1 MRGFL
6 ANLLDVGT
14 GRGVVLVKLALSAIL
29 AIALG
34 FVGLSF
40 YFSDLGP
47 GESWTRRNVETVL
60 FFVACGFL
68 LGAVNRRMWPVS
80 AIVSWASVVFGIAG
94 MMASGM
100 SAYAAWTLFGSIGLA
115 LLGGWCGRLAATVAA
130 RRFEPSAA

>member
-6 ANLLDVGT
+6 AYLLDVGT
-14 GRGVVLVKLALSAIL
+14 GRGAILVKLALSAIL

-40 YFSDLGP
+40 YFSDLAP
-47 GESWTRRNVETVL
+47 GEALTARNVETVL

-80 AIVSWASVVFGIAG
+80 AIVSWASVVFGVAAVT
-94 MMASGM
+94 ASGM
-100 SAYAAWTLFGSIGLA
+100 SPWAAWTLFGSIGLA
-115 LLGGWCGRLAATVAA
+115 LLGGWCGRLAAASAA
-130 RRFEPSAA
+130 RRIIPSAS